1 MGRGS
6 SINNKFSRRYKKSIG
21 SFSFPPI
28 LRLFEDEFVI
38 IRLSTTFN
46 QKSDSCN
53 LTASYY
59 HNVEIKAKGNRK
71 LPYWGDSNSFTYYK
85 KRILD
90 FFCLVTGKNTV
101 VFQIV
106 GLVSKKRILLDEQQ
120 KQVRDLKLAKTD
132 IMFIIP
138 LKSFTADRLIG
149 LG

>member
-1 MGRGS
+1 MGK
-6 SINNKFSRRYKKSIG
+6 SIFFKKENLRLKKLTFRITNLEKWVGDHPLITNFSRRYKKCIG

-38 IRLSTTFN
+38 IQLSTTFN

-53 LTASYY
+53 LTTSYY

-90 FFCLVTGKNTV
+90 FLSRN
-101 VFQIV
+101 
-106 GLVSKKRILLDEQQ
+106 
-120 KQVRDLKLAKTD
+120 
-132 IMFIIP
+132 
-138 LKSFTADRLIG
+138 
-149 LG
+149 